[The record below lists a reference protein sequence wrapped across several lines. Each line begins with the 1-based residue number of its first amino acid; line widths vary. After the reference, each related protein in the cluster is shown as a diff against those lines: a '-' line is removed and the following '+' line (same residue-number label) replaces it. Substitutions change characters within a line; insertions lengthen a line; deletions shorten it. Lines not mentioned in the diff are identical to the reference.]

1 MITELTREQIEELL
15 SENEEPILLMDGFD
29 PAFTGLARRCGQ
41 PTLAVY
47 SWEKMVDVLV
57 TRDGMDTDEAIEFID
72 YNCLGAW
79 VGELTPIIVMP
90 PNY

>member
-1 MITELTREQIEELL
+1 MTELTREQIELNL
-15 SENEEPILLMDGFD
+15 SEHEEPILLMDGFD
-29 PAFTGLARRCGQ
+29 PAFLGTAKRINQ

-57 TRDGMDTDEAIEFID
+57 SREGMELDEAIEFID

-90 PNY
+90 LD

>member
-1 MITELTREQIEELL
+1 MIKELTREQIEELL
-15 SENEEPILLMDGFD
+15 SENEDPILLMDGFD
-29 PAFTGLARRCGQ
+29 PAFIGLSKRINE

-57 TRDGMDTDEAIEFID
+57 NRDGMELDEAIEFID

-90 PNY
+90 LEG